1 LYEEGNVENSVEQI
15 LAALSPGHLREI
27 ILRISQGQ
35 APDNRE
41 GVGIGPIL
49 DALTGVKDLGAG
61 PEGWEAFL
69 KLREAIKATVA
80 QIPGMKY
87 IEADS

>member
-1 LYEEGNVENSVEQI
+1 MEHSFEQI
-15 LAALSPGHLREI
+15 LAALGPGHLREI
-27 ILRISQGQ
+27 ILRLASTQ
-35 APDNRE
+35 APDDRE
-41 GVGIGPIL
+41 GVGLGPIL
-49 DALTGVKDLGAG
+49 DALTGVKDLGSG

-80 QIPGMKY
+80 QIPRMKY

>member
-1 LYEEGNVENSVEQI
+1 VEYSVEQI
-15 LAALSPGHLREI
+15 LAALGPGRLREI
-27 ILRISQGQ
+27 ILRIASTQ
-35 APDNRE
+35 APDDRE
-41 GVGIGPIL
+41 GVGLGPIL
-49 DALTGVKDLGAG
+49 EVLTGVKDLGVG
-61 PEGWEAFL
+61 PAGWEAFL

>member
-1 LYEEGNVENSVEQI
+1 MDKQGLEQV
-15 LAALSPGHLREI
+15 LAALSPGRLRGI
-27 ILRISQGQ
+27 ILELASTQ
-35 APDNRE
+35 APDDRE
-41 GVGIGPIL
+41 GVTIGAIM
-49 DALTGVKDLGAG
+49 DALTGVQDLGSG

-69 KLREAIKATVA
+69 KLREAVKATVA